1 MKRFLNTIKSSKVYI
16 FSVIFITVLMVI
28 SLLAPI
34 LPIDPTKTN
43 ISSLSQGPSLQYLF
57 GTDEVGRD
65 ILRVLFMVDKYHL
78 KLDY

>member
-16 FSVIFITVLMVI
+16 FSVIFITVLMLI

-43 ISSLSQGPSLQYLF
+43 ISNLSQGPS
-57 GTDEVGRD
+57 
-65 ILRVLFMVDKYHL
+65 HL